1 MWEFWSNRLMQ
12 IEWTLNPVQLMALLL
27 LGLWVYAIWPKEE
40 LQQVIKNKGLQWRL
54 LLVLVVINSLW
65 MLNASI
71 QIGLHL
77 HFLGLVTCLLMFGW
91 RLATVALLLPS
102 AFFSVFVLK
111 QPGEFGAFSLFSTA
125 IPLFLSF
132 MFYSRSY
139 HLFPKHIFVFI
150 FVGAFINAG
159 LSTVFHQLSWAAW
172 LWLAADYDWGV
183 LVDNYLMLI
192 PLLAF
197 PEALLNGMAV
207 TLLVVYQPQWLF
219 DYSDREYLWRK

>member
-1 MWEFWSNRLMQ
+1 MLDFWANRLAQ
-12 IEWTLNPVQLMALLL
+12 IEWDISPLQCLSLLL
-27 LGLWVYAIWPKEE
+27 LTLWIYAIWPKEE
-40 LQQVIKNKGLQWRL
+40 LQQVLKDKGLQWRL
-54 LLVLVVINSLW
+54 LLTLIAVNTLW
-65 MLNASI
+65 LLNASI
-71 QIGLHL
+71 QVGLHL
-77 HFLGLVTCLLMFGW
+77 HFLGIVTCLLMFGW

-111 QPGEFGAFSLFSTA
+111 QPAEFGAFSLFAIA
-125 IPLFLSF
+125 IPLFCAFIL
-132 MFYSRSY
+132 YSRSY

-159 LSTVFHQLSWAAW
+159 LSTVFHQFSWAFW
-172 LWLAADYDWGV
+172 LWWSMDYDWGV
-183 LVDNYLMLI
+183 LIDNYLMLI

-207 TLLVVYQPQWLF
+207 TLLVVYHPQWLF

>member
-1 MWEFWSNRLMQ
+1 MWEFWSGQLAQ
-12 IEWTLNPVQLMALLL
+12 IEWSMSLAQVIALALLV
-27 LGLWVYAIWPKEE
+27 LWVYIIWPKEE
-40 LQQVIKNKGLQWRL
+40 LQQVAKDKGLQRRL
-54 LLVLVVINSLW
+54 LLTLVVINALW
-65 MLNASI
+65 LLNASI
-71 QIGLHL
+71 QLSLHL
-77 HFLGLVTCLLMFGW
+77 HFLGIVTCLLLFGW
-91 RLATVALLLPS
+91 RLATVSLLLPC
-102 AFFSVFVLK
+102 AFFSLFVLK
-111 QPGEFGAFSLFSTA
+111 QPGVFGAFGLFAIA

-132 MFYSRSY
+132 MLYSRSY

-159 LSTVFHQLSWAAW
+159 LSTVFHQFSWAIW
-172 LWLAADYDWGV
+172 LWFSADYNWEL
-183 LVDNYLMLI
+183 LVDNYLILI